1 MAKKRKKKSLKKPV
15 QKAKPKTAK
24 SKVAGPAPAV
34 RPPAGPAAV
43 TPLFAGYFET
53 KTENH

>member
-15 QKAKPKTAK
+15 KKTKPKTAK
-24 SKVAGPAPAV
+24 SKAAASVSAV
-34 RPPAGPAAV
+34 RPPAGLSAM
-43 TPLFAGYFET
+43 TSLFAGYFGT